1 MQNIIARAAQKA
13 MPGLTEPIVVQKE
26 QNKDWDYVSPSAMK
40 FFNQFKKQGSFGFA
54 SCQDMANAILAN
66 IEQESNDAIEKIDLA
81 QVGKGDP
88 SKSGFFLNI
97 TLKNSF
103 VQD

>member
-1 MQNIIARAAQKA
+1 
-13 MPGLTEPIVVQKE
+13 
-26 QNKDWDYVSPSAMK
+26 
-40 FFNQFKKQGSFGFA
+40 
-54 SCQDMANAILAN
+54 MANAILAN

-88 SKSGFFLNI
+88 AKSGFFLNI

-103 VQD
+103 VEE